1 MKTYY
6 IGFIIVFVGI
16 FFSCTEQKVENESA
30 TKSPELKSDSSIV
43 EVLSPQLKTDFP
55 ERVYV
60 FRKMSDSTTE
70 QQVLKYETFAAL
82 FIEYGE
88 IYKNHKEYSISDQ
101 ENNTEA
107 YNVLKDEWVS
117 LKLKLKKKMSL
128 ITPAYE
134 KRLDAADAK
143 MNVHLPETLKE
154 KK

>member
-1 MKTYY
+1 M
-6 IGFIIVFVGI
+6 
-16 FFSCTEQKVENESA
+16 
-30 TKSPELKSDSSIV
+30 
-43 EVLSPQLKTDFP
+43 
-55 ERVYV
+55 
-60 FRKMSDSTTE
+60 
-70 QQVLKYETFAAL
+70 LKYETFAAL